1 MPEFKADIRN
11 ALAYLTTQVGKAGV
25 HVVNKT
31 AQIEDLA
38 GFDGVILAA
47 GANPVTLPLLGAD
60 APKVQ
65 LAVDILNEKAAAV
78 RGNIVVIGGGLIGT
92 ETAVHL
98 GLQEGNRVTIVEM
111 LPQIMNGVAV
121 TDLLAYTERIAKTDM
136 RILTSTRL
144 MADTDEGAVVQ
155 GPKGEMV
162 LPADT
167 VILAIGFK
175 PCQELYAA
183 LQAAGKEAYLVGD
196 AVKAGKIYD
205 AFHTAYRT
213 ALKI

>member
-1 MPEFKADIRN
+1 M
-11 ALAYLTTQVGKAGV
+11 
-25 HVVNKT
+25 VV
-31 AQIEDLA
+31 
-38 GFDGVILAA
+38 
-47 GANPVTLPLLGAD
+47 
-60 APKVQ
+60 
-65 LAVDILNEKAAAV
+65 
-78 RGNIVVIGGGLIGT
+78 GGGLVGS
-92 ETAVHL
+92 ETALDLAENGH
-98 GLQEGNRVTIVEM
+98 EVTLVEM

-144 MADTDEGAVVQ
+144 MAVTDEGAVVQ